1 MNHPKIR
8 APITET
14 IVNSI
19 PSLPEARA
27 ECKFIPNPNP
37 TTEYCNRYLDVF
49 LLNFG
54 WACPQVNA
62 KANPRKRANGGVTHV
77 ESACKPGI

>member
-8 APITET
+8 VPITET

-54 WACPQVNA
+54 WYIHKSTQKLILEKEPMA
-62 KANPRKRANGGVTHV
+62 
-77 ESACKPGI
+77 E